1 MSKCPLRD
9 PPATPVAGPMR
20 ATSCLRVASTGA
32 SAALALLCACLPAL
46 AADAAG
52 PAAGKVTVYR
62 CLDGNGRLVALRDSP
77 CLAGEKSEVVQMQRP
92 QDPPP
97 RPAVPAPAPTSG
109 AESPVREVHTVHLQP
124 PRPMFECT
132 APDGTTYTS
141 DDDDGNPRW
150 VPLWTLGFPVASRP
164 PVRPPV
170 VPPGGSGP
178 SPRPPHPPGNPP
190 RPPHPPGLP
199 QHPGPVPVMAGGSWV
214 RDACVRLPQEDVC
227 RRLSDRRYE
236 ILRVYHAAM
245 PSGRAE
251 LDREQALIDERMASD
266 CRS

>member
-1 MSKCPLRD
+1 MSKSPAPE
-9 PPATPVAGPMR
+9 PPAIPATGSER
-20 ATSCLRVASTGA
+20 AMTRRRVASTGA
-32 SAALALLCACLPAL
+32 SVALAVLCACLPAS
-46 AADAAG
+46 AAGAAG

-97 RPAVPAPAPTSG
+97 RPAAPAPAPPSG
-109 AESPVREVHTVHLQP
+109 AEPPLREVHAVQLQP
-124 PRPMFECT
+124 PQPMYECT

-141 DDDDGNPRW
+141 DSDDGNPRW

-164 PVRPPV
+164 PLRPPV
-170 VPPGGSGP
+170 APPGNGP
-178 SPRPPHPPGNPP
+178 APRSPHPPGNPP
-190 RPPHPPGLP
+190 RPPHPPGRPP
-199 QHPGPVPVMAGGSWV
+199 QPGPVPVMAGGSWV
-214 RDACVRLPQEDVC
+214 RDTCARLPQEDVC

-236 ILRVYHAAM
+236 ILRVYHAAT

-251 LDREQALIDERMASD
+251 LDREQALIDERMAND

>member
-1 MSKCPLRD
+1 MSKSPLHD
-9 PPATPVAGPMR
+9 PPAGPIAGTRHVMSSRLVAR
-20 ATSCLRVASTGA
+20 LGA
-32 SAALALLCACLPAL
+32 SAALVLCAWPSPPPAAAAEP
-46 AADAAG
+46 AADG
-52 PAAGKVTVYR
+52 NKVTVYR

-97 RPAVPAPAPTSG
+97 RPAAPAPAPTSG
-109 AESPVREVHTVHLQP
+109 AEPPVREIHTVHLQP
-124 PRPMFECT
+124 PQPMYECT

-170 VPPGGSGP
+170 APPGSGP
-178 SPRPPHPPGNPP
+178 SPPPPHPPANPP
-190 RPPHPPGLP
+190 RPPHPPGHGA
-199 QHPGPVPVMAGGSWV
+199 QPGPVPVMAGGSWV
-214 RDACVRLPQEDVC
+214 RDDCVRLPQEDVC